1 MNWGGLS
8 RIEMAAGG
16 EDRAEQ
22 FGQLF
27 AKVLPVGFNHGQDAV
42 EDVGE
47 DTGVVGG
54 AGFSAEDGR

>member
-1 MNWGGLS
+1 
-8 RIEMAAGG
+8 MAAGG

-27 AKVLPVGFNHGQDAV
+27 AKVIPVGFNHGQDAV